1 MHLRRFSVI
10 LTAFSLAFILSGLSV
25 PAFAGEKDGNSAT
38 VPVTITVTV
47 LGTNGR
53 PAPEIPQEDVTVHM
67 GKDLPRVIAWEHAR
81 AQEGPLQ
88 LALLI
93 DDNIST
99 ALMGQQFDYI
109 ANFIQ
114 SQEPSTQVG
123 LYYAEHGSAYAAAPF
138 TTDHQKVAHALHLTL
153 GLRNGESPSI
163 YLSLSDLAKHWP
175 ATPGARR
182 EVVVFS
188 SGNDPL
194 NPGFVDPYADASVD
208 DVVKTG
214 ITVHAIPIAGTRYS
228 LSFRGNISAGK
239 LIELSDETGGR
250 EIGGELGAPVS
261 LAPYLNQLNQILSNQ
276 YLLTFAAKASD
287 KKTGE
292 VRDVQV
298 RLEEHDVKVWAPKR
312 VLIPGR

>member
-1 MHLRRFSVI
+1 MHLRRFFLV
-10 LTAFSLAFILSGLSV
+10 LTAFSLAIIFST
-25 PAFAGEKDGNSAT
+25 PALAAARDGNSAT

-47 LGTNGR
+47 LGTNNQ

-67 GKDLPRVIAWEHAR
+67 GKDVPRVIRWEHAG

-93 DDNIST
+93 DDNIRT
-99 ALMGQQFDYI
+99 TLIGQQFNYI
-109 ANFIQ
+109 ADFIR
-114 SQEPSTQVG
+114 SQEPSTEVG
-123 LYYAEHGSAYAAAPF
+123 LYYAEHGSAYAAVPF
-138 TTDHQKVAHALHLTL
+138 TTDHQKVAKALHLTM

-182 EVVVFS
+182 EVVVFG

-194 NPGFVDPYADASVD
+194 NPGIVDPYADAAMD

-214 ITVHAIPIAGTRYS
+214 LTVHVIPISGTRYS
-228 LSFRGNISAGK
+228 MSFRGNISAGK

-250 EIGGELGAPVS
+250 EIGGDLGAPVS
-261 LAPYLNQLNQILSNQ
+261 LAPFLNQLNQILNSQ

-287 KKTGE
+287 KKNGE
-292 VRDVQV
+292 IRAVQV

>member
-1 MHLRRFSVI
+1 MMHLDRFSPT
-10 LTAFSLAFILSGLSV
+10 LTALFLAIVLSV
-25 PAFAGEKDGNSAT
+25 PAFAAGKDGNSAT

-47 LGTNGR
+47 LGTNNQ

-67 GKDLPRVIAWEHAR
+67 GKDLPKVTGWEHAQ
-81 AQEGPLQ
+81 AQQGPLE

-93 DDNIST
+93 DENIRTS
-99 ALMGQQFDYI
+99 LIGQQLDDI
-109 ANFIQ
+109 ANFIE
-114 SQEPSTQVG
+114 SQEPSTEVAV
-123 LYYAEHGSAYAAAPF
+123 YYAEHGSAYAAASF
-138 TTDHQKVAHALHLTL
+138 TTDHQKAARALHLTF

-182 EVVVFS
+182 EVVVFG

-194 NPGFVDPYADASVD
+194 NPGIEDPYADESID

-214 ITVHAIPIAGTRYS
+214 LTVHAIPIAGTRYS
-228 LSFRGNISAGK
+228 LSFRGEISSGK
-239 LIELSDETGGR
+239 LIQLSDETGGR
-250 EIGGELGAPVS
+250 EIGGDLGAPVS
-261 LAPYLNQLNQILSNQ
+261 LAPYLNQMNQILRNQ

-287 KKTGE
+287 KKNGE

-312 VLIPGR
+312 VLIPAR

>member
-1 MHLRRFSVI
+1 MHLRRFSLI
-10 LTAFSLAFILSGLSV
+10 LAAFSLVIILSA
-25 PAFAGEKDGNSAT
+25 PALAAKRDGNSAT
-38 VPVTITVTV
+38 VPVTVTVTV
-47 LGTNGR
+47 LGTNNR

-67 GKDLPRVIAWEHAR
+67 GKDVPKVIGWER
-81 AQEGPLQ
+81 AQAQQGPLQ

-93 DDNIST
+93 DDNIRT
-99 ALMGQQFDYI
+99 GLIGEQLHDM

-114 SQEPSTQVG
+114 SQEPSTEVG
-123 LYYAEHGSAYAAAPF
+123 VYYAEHGSAYAAAPF
-138 TTDHQKVAHALHLTL
+138 TTDHEKAAKALHLTL

-182 EVVVFS
+182 EVVVFG

-194 NPGFVDPYADASVD
+194 NPGVEDPYADESMD
-208 DVVKTG
+208 DVVKAG
-214 ITVHAIPIAGTRYS
+214 LTVHAIPIAGTGYTF
-228 LSFRGNISAGK
+228 SFRGEISSRK
-239 LIELSDETGGR
+239 LIQLSDETGGR

-261 LAPYLNQLNQILSNQ
+261 LAPYLDQMNQILRNQ
-276 YLLTFAAKASD
+276 YLLTFAAKAPD
-287 KKTGE
+287 KKNGE
-292 VRDVQV
+292 VRDVEV